1 MITQA
6 LKIKYQRTSTAQQH
20 GERFKTDKNKYDKVF
35 FDQGISGTKPFA
47 ERTEAKKVIELVNQG
62 MVDELV
68 VEEIRDIGRNM
79 VDTINTLDWLDKN
92 NVNVVIRSMGNLCSR
107 VNGKRNE
114 IWTLITAT
122 MSSLYQMELENLKIR
137 TRMGREAYLMKGG
150 VIGRPRFTKETEK
163 TFLEKPKTKE
173 IISLLKNGK
182 SLRDIAG
189 RAKCSINLV
198 VKVKRLLEPTQVENM
213 MEIAQ

>member
-1 MITQA
+1 M
-6 LKIKYQRTSTAQQH
+6 
-20 GERFKTDKNKYDKVF
+20 
-35 FDQGISGTKPFA
+35 
-47 ERTEAKKVIELVNQG
+47 
-62 MVDELV
+62 
-68 VEEIRDIGRNM
+68 
-79 VDTINTLDWLDKN
+79 
-92 NVNVVIRSMGNLCSR
+92 
-107 VNGKRNE
+107 
-114 IWTLITAT
+114 
-122 MSSLYQMELENLKIR
+122 
-137 TRMGREAYLMKGG
+137 
-150 VIGRPRFTKETEK
+150 IGRPSFTTETEK

>member
-1 MITQA
+1 MSTDN
-6 LKIKYQRTSTAQQH
+6 LKIKYQRTSTVQQH
-20 GERFKTDKNKYDKVF
+20 GERFKTDKSTYDMVF
-35 FDQGISGTKPFA
+35 FDRGISGTKPFM
-47 ERTEAKKVIELVNQG
+47 ERTEAKKIVELVNQG
-62 MVDELV
+62 L
-68 VEEIRDIGRNM
+68 VEELHVEELRDIGRNM

-92 NVNVVIRSMGNLCSR
+92 DVTVVIRSMGNLCSR

-137 TRMGREAYLMKGG
+137 TQMGREAYLMKGG
-150 VIGRPRFTKETEK
+150 VIGRPRFTKENEK
-163 TFLEKPKTKE
+163 SFLEKPKSRE
-173 IISLLKNGK
+173 IQSLLKNGK

-198 VKVKRLLEPTQVENM
+198 VKVKRMLS
-213 MEIAQ
+213 AQESA

>member
-1 MITQA
+1 MSTQV

-20 GERFKTDKNKYDKVF
+20 GERFKIDKDIYNKVF
-35 FDQGISGTKPFA
+35 FDQGISGTKPFN

-62 MVDELV
+62 LVDELV

-92 NVNVVIRSMGNLCSR
+92 NVNVVIKSMGNLCSR

-137 TRMGREAYLMKGG
+137 TKMGREAYLMKGG
-150 VIGRPRFTKETEK
+150 LIGRPRFTKETEK
-163 TFLEKPKTKE
+163 AFLEKPKTKE
-173 IISLLKNGK
+173 ILSLLGKGK

-189 RAKCSINLV
+189 RTNCSINLV
-198 VKVKRLLEPTQVENM
+198 VKVKRMLEPTQVENVM
-213 MEIAQ
+213 VIAD

>member
-1 MITQA
+1 M
-6 LKIKYQRTSTAQQH
+6 
-20 GERFKTDKNKYDKVF
+20 
-35 FDQGISGTKPFA
+35 
-47 ERTEAKKVIELVNQG
+47 ELHVEELRDVG
-62 MVDELV
+62 RSMVDS
-68 VEEIRDIGRNM
+68 
-79 VDTINTLDWLDKN
+79 INTLDFLDKN
-92 NVNVVIRSMGNLCSR
+92 NVTVVIRSMGNLCSR

-114 IWTLITAT
+114 IWTHTTAT

-150 VIGRPRFTKETEK
+150 VIGRPRYTKETEK

-173 IISLLKNGK
+173 IISLMKNGK

-198 VKVKRLLEPTQVENM
+198 VKVKRLLEPQQT
-213 MEIAQ
+213 

>member
-1 MITQA
+1 MTTQV
-6 LKIKYQRTSTAQQH
+6 LRIKYQRTSTAQQH
-20 GERFKTDKNKYDKVF
+20 GDRFKTDTNPYNKVF
-35 FDQGISGTKPFA
+35 FDQGISGTKPFM
-47 ERTEAKKVIELVNQG
+47 ERTEAKKVVDLVNQG
-62 MVDELV
+62 IVEELH

-92 NVNVVIRSMGNLCSR
+92 NVTVVIRSMGNLCSR

-137 TRMGREAYLMKGG
+137 TKMGLQAYLLRPDAK
-150 VIGRPRFTKETEK
+150 IGRPKHTTETEK
-163 TFLEKPKTKE
+163 TFLEKAKSKE
-173 IISLLKNGK
+173 ILSLLGKGK

-189 RAKCSINLV
+189 RTNCSINLV
-198 VKVKRLLEPTQVENM
+198 VKVKRLTQPKEELVTV
-213 MEIAQ
+213 

>member
-1 MITQA
+1 MTTQV
-6 LKIKYQRTSTAQQH
+6 LRIKYQRTSTAQQH
-20 GERFKTDKNKYDKVF
+20 GERFKTDTTPYNKVF
-35 FDQGISGTKPFA
+35 FDQGISGTKPFM
-47 ERTEAKKVIELVNQG
+47 ERTEAKKVVELVNQG
-62 MVDELV
+62 IVEELH

-92 NVNVVIRSMGNLCSR
+92 NVTVVIRSMGNLCSR

-137 TRMGREAYLMKGG
+137 TKMGLQAYLLRPDAK
-150 VIGRPRFTKETEK
+150 IGRPKHTTETEK
-163 TFLEKPKTKE
+163 TFLEKAKSKE
-173 IISLLKNGK
+173 ILSLLGKGK

-189 RAKCSINLV
+189 RTNCSINLV
-198 VKVKRLLEPTQVENM
+198 VKVKRLTQPKEEVDTD
-213 MEIAQ
+213 

>member
-1 MITQA
+1 MTTQQ

-20 GERFKTDKNKYDKVF
+20 GDRFKTDRNKYDKVF
-35 FDQGISGTKPFA
+35 FDQGISGTKPFS
-47 ERTEAKKVIELVNQG
+47 ERTEAKKIVELVNQG
-62 MVDELV
+62 MVEELL

-137 TRMGREAYLMKGG
+137 TKMGREAYLMKGG
-150 VIGRPRFTKETEK
+150 VIGRPRYTKETEK
-163 TFLEKPKTKE
+163 AFLEKPKSKE
-173 IISLLKNGK
+173 IQSLLKNGK
-182 SLRDIAG
+182 SLRDVAG
-189 RAKCSINLV
+189 RAKCSVNLV
-198 VKVKRLLEPTQVENM
+198 VKVKRLMDAPKVDNPLQT
-213 MEIAQ
+213 A

>member
-1 MITQA
+1 MSTQSM
-6 LKIKYQRTSTAQQH
+6 KIKYQRTSTTQQH
-20 GERFKTDKNKYDKVF
+20 GERFKTDKSIYDKVF

-47 ERTEAKKVIELVNQG
+47 ERTEAKKVAELVNQG
-62 MVDELV
+62 VVDELH

-92 NVNVVIRSMGNLCSR
+92 NVNVVIKSMGNLCSR
-107 VNGKRNE
+107 INGKRNE

-137 TRMGREAYLMKGG
+137 TKMGREAYLMKGG
-150 VIGRPRFTKETEK
+150 VIGRPKFSTETEIA
-163 TFLEKPKTKE
+163 FLEKPKTKE
-173 IISLLKNGK
+173 IISLLSKGK

-189 RAKCSINLV
+189 RANCSVNLV
-198 VKVKRLLEPTQVENM
+198 VKLKRILQSKEELVTS
-213 MEIAQ
+213 

>member
-1 MITQA
+1 MTTQV
-6 LKIKYQRTSTAQQH
+6 LRIKYQRTSTAQQH
-20 GERFKTDKNKYDKVF
+20 GDRFKTDTNPYNKVF
-35 FDQGISGTKPFA
+35 FDQGISGTKPFM
-47 ERTEAKKVIELVNQG
+47 ERTEAKKVVELVNQG
-62 MVDELV
+62 IVEELH

-92 NVNVVIRSMGNLCSR
+92 NVTVVIRSMGNLCSR

-137 TRMGREAYLMKGG
+137 TKMGLQAYLLRPDAK
-150 VIGRPRFTKETEK
+150 IGRPKHTTETEK
-163 TFLEKPKTKE
+163 TFLEKAKSKE
-173 IISLLKNGK
+173 ILSLLGKGK

-189 RAKCSINLV
+189 RTNCSINLV
-198 VKVKRLLEPTQVENM
+198 VKVKRLTQPKEELVTE
-213 MEIAQ
+213 

>member
-1 MITQA
+1 MSTQV

-20 GERFKTDKNKYDKVF
+20 GERFKIDKDIYNKVF
-35 FDQGISGTKPFA
+35 FDQGISGTKPFN

-62 MVDELV
+62 LVDELV

-92 NVNVVIRSMGNLCSR
+92 NVNVVIKSMGNLCSR

-137 TRMGREAYLMKGG
+137 TKMGREAYLMKGG
-150 VIGRPRFTKETEK
+150 LIGRPRFTKETEK

-173 IISLLKNGK
+173 ILSLLGKGK

-189 RAKCSINLV
+189 RTNCSINLV
-198 VKVKRLLEPTQVENM
+198 VKVKRMLEPTQVENLV
-213 MEIAQ
+213 ETI